1 MTQLL
6 ELISGGL
13 KSNKISH
20 FRGNCYVKN
29 DDCTG
34 NSDTRCR
41 IRSRHY
47 FLHSCLWC
55 GSCSS
60 FQFSV
65 LCCVFVFKPF
75 TPVCGG
81 VRVTRQFSVLCCV
94 LFVLVL
100 CLVYSMLPVSG
111 LSILNCPFSSNTE
124 NIRLKRVSII
134 PLFSTLNLAPMDS
147 SSFIIIPYQIQQK
160 QESVYLAQYQTETS

>member
-1 MTQLL
+1 MIQLL

-13 KSNKISH
+13 KNNKISH

-47 FLHSCLWC
+47 FLHPCLWR
-55 GSCSS
+55 GSCYSS

-81 VRVTRQFSVLCCV
+81 VRVTRHFSLLCCV
-94 LFVLVL
+94 VFLYLNPSPLFLMGFVLLVISVFCVVL
-100 CLVYSMLPVSG
+100 CFCV
-111 LSILNCPFSSNTE
+111 
-124 NIRLKRVSII
+124 
-134 PLFSTLNLAPMDS
+134 
-147 SSFIIIPYQIQQK
+147 
-160 QESVYLAQYQTETS
+160 